1 MNENYQYAAYASWV
15 SGPGVPVGPPGYG
28 GGALPSGGGGGCS
41 PGGGG
46 GGAFSGAGG
55 APYPPYEPM
64 STTEYNNNLRLNV
77 PWGTVQIAF
86 VLGATPF
93 VVASLLIVLW
103 HVQSVQL
110 RASLP
115 LAL

>member
-1 MNENYQYAAYASWV
+1 MEEYSKRDYQYAAYASWV
-15 SGPGVPVGPPGYG
+15 SGPGVPPGYG

-64 STTEYNNNLRLNV
+64 STTEHNNNL
-77 PWGTVQIAF
+77 
-86 VLGATPF
+86 
-93 VVASLLIVLW
+93 
-103 HVQSVQL
+103 
-110 RASLP
+110 
-115 LAL
+115 